1 MTSTFSTSA
10 EPLSRTKARKQAAK
24 DARELE
30 RQKLRE
36 AKRELRDSRYEIE
49 HFPIAGGAAGV
60 EFWQNFLALHAE
72 HGKEGEVELYW
83 GLMVKWDR
91 FQLGRGGFPCPDEFR
106 PDGSPR
112 PSVTHQQVAAVL
124 NRAAR
129 HPLTVEAEAVL
140 QAAQLS

>member
-1 MTSTFSTSA
+1 MTSTFDTSA
-10 EPLSRTKARKQAAK
+10 EPLTRTKARKQAAK
-24 DARELE
+24 DAREQE

-72 HGKEGEVELYW
+72 HGKEGQVELYW
-83 GLMVKWDR
+83 GLMVRWDQ
-91 FQLGRGGFPCPDEFR
+91 FQLGRGGFPCPNDLR
-106 PDGSPR
+106 PTGSPR
-112 PSVTHQQVAAVL
+112 PSVTHQQVASVL
-124 NRAAR
+124 DRAAR
-129 HPLTVEAEAVL
+129 HPLTVKAETVL